1 VTSASPDTSRGVQVA
16 LLASLSVLALLFCV
30 PTIGV
35 LLSSFKGTSE
45 IAAGHL
51 WFGTS
56 GFTLDNYAEILGK
69 RSVYQY
75 LLNPVLVTVPA
86 SVASIGLGTLAGYVF
101 AKLPFRGSNVVFIGV
116 VAGMFFPAQILLV
129 PLFRLFLG
137 LGLLNT
143 LWPMIIVHT
152 ALGIPICTLLMRNFL
167 ATIPDSLREAAILEG
182 ANELQVLLRVILPV
196 SLPALGVLGTLQF
209 TWIWNDFLWPLIFT
223 QSDDKRTIMLGLV
236 SMKGQYSVAWGI
248 QGALSLVAS
257 LPTLFVFLRFQR
269 YFIRGMT
276 MGSVKG

>member
-1 VTSASPDTSRGVQVA
+1 MPEGPDGSRGARAA
-16 LLASLSVLALLFCV
+16 LLVSLIVLAILFCV

-35 LLSSFKGTSE
+35 LLSSFKSTAE
-45 IAAGHL
+45 IAGGRL
-51 WFGTS
+51 WSGTS

-69 RSVYQY
+69 RSVYRY
-75 LLNPVLVTVPA
+75 FLNTVLVTVPA
-86 SVASIGLGTLAGYVF
+86 SAASIALGTLAGYVF
-101 AKLPFRGSNVVFIGV
+101 AKMPFRGSQVVFIGV

-129 PLFRLFLG
+129 PLFRMFLR

-152 ALGIPICTLLMRNFL
+152 ALGIPICTLLMRNFF
-167 ATIPDSLREAAILEG
+167 ASVPDGLREAALLEG
-182 ANELQVLLRVILPV
+182 ASELQVLLRIILPV
-196 SLPALGVLGTLQF
+196 SLPALAVLGTLQF

-223 QSDDKRTIMLGLV
+223 QSDEKRTIMLGLV

-257 LPTLFVFLRFQR
+257 FPTLFVFLRFQR
-269 YFIRGMT
+269 YFIQGMT
-276 MGSVKG
+276 MGAVKG

>member
-1 VTSASPDTSRGVQVA
+1 VTTQGHDGSRGARAA
-16 LLASLSVLALLFCV
+16 LLVSLSVLAILFCV

-35 LLSSFKGTSE
+35 LLSSFKSTAE
-45 IAAGHL
+45 IAGGRL
-51 WFGTS
+51 WSGTS

-69 RSVYQY
+69 RSVYRY
-75 LLNPVLVTVPA
+75 LLNTVLVTVPA
-86 SVASIGLGTLAGYVF
+86 SAASIALGTLAGYVF

-129 PLFRLFLG
+129 PLFRLFLR

-152 ALGIPICTLLMRNFL
+152 ALGIPICTLLMRNFF
-167 ATIPDSLREAAILEG
+167 AAVPDGLREAALLDG
-182 ANELQVLLRVILPV
+182 ASELQVLLRIILPV
-196 SLPALGVLGTLQF
+196 SLPALAVLGTLQF

-223 QSDDKRTIMLGLV
+223 QSDEKRTIMLGLV

-257 LPTLFVFLRFQR
+257 FPTLFVFLRFQR

-276 MGSVKG
+276 MGAVKG